1 MRCDS
6 DSDDSFSA
14 SSSSNE
20 PGGGT
25 GRQGQA
31 GQSCLQQL
39 ISLNVTIFNDL
50 GFSVSADS
58 FSHAPHPLEEEPN
71 RDSESERS
79 EIDYGDS
86 EEYPLAEEE

>member
-6 DSDDSFSA
+6 DEDDSFSA

-20 PGGGT
+20 HGGGA
-25 GRQGQA
+25 GRQGQM
-31 GQSCLQQL
+31 GPSSLQQL

-58 FSHAPHPLEEEPN
+58 FSHAPHPL
-71 RDSESERS
+71 
-79 EIDYGDS
+79 
-86 EEYPLAEEE
+86 